1 MSSSL
6 DRPLQE
12 LRRRQFAAGFV
23 GALGRWVQ
31 IALFALGAACLLLRL
46 ILGYESAELS
56 PVFWGLLLTLP
67 GAAWVA
73 RAGLYRR
80 DQGAAWLDVAAGADG
95 SLVTDFEL
103 SDPRWRGR
111 AEAAVGR
118 LSSYPG
124 PDWKSSMRRVL
135 PALAFALA
143 VMAVPMP
150 TPEVVHPTLYAG
162 TLADLEEQLET
173 LQEEAGL
180 EEERAKELAEHL
192 ERLEEE
198 AEQGFDPEATFEA
211 MDTFEAE
218 LARVAEVAAEAM
230 EQAYEELAAAE
241 SASSSESQGSDSL
254 QSALKRLSAAGLEP
268 LPADE
273 LEGMELPEGM
283 EWPEGLKLDPEDW
296 AKLDELPE
304 MDPELSKALMEAM
317 SPALRK
323 ELLERMQRLADAGL
337 LEGIKGRLARLEDLA
352 ELAKMGGGEFEICED
367 CLKGE
372 P

>member
-1 MSSSL
+1 MSSPL
-6 DRPLQE
+6 DRPLLD

-23 GALGRWVQ
+23 GALGRWLQ

-46 ILGYESAELS
+46 ILGYESAELGA
-56 PVFWGLLLTLP
+56 VFWGLLLVLP

-95 SLVTDFEL
+95 SLVTEIEL

-118 LSSYPG
+118 LASYPG
-124 PDWKSSMRRVL
+124 PDWKASLRRVL

-150 TPEVVHPTLYAG
+150 EPEALPTTLYSG
-162 TLADLEEQLET
+162 TLADLEQQLET

-180 EEERAKELAEHL
+180 EEERVQELAEHL
-192 ERLEEE
+192 ERLQQE

-218 LARVAEVAAEAM
+218 LAREAERAAEAM

-241 SASSSESQGSDSL
+241 SQFGGEHQGSDSL
-254 QSALKRLSAAGLEP
+254 QSALERLSAAGLEP

-273 LEGMELPEGM
+273 LEGMQLPEGM
-283 EWPEGLKLDPEDW
+283 EWPEGLTLDAEDW
-296 AKLDELPE
+296 AELDELPE
-304 MDPELSKALMEAM
+304 MDPELAKALMEAM

-337 LEGIKGRLARLEDLA
+337 LKGFKGRLARLEDLA
-352 ELAKMGGGEFEICED
+352 ALAKLGEGEFEICEE